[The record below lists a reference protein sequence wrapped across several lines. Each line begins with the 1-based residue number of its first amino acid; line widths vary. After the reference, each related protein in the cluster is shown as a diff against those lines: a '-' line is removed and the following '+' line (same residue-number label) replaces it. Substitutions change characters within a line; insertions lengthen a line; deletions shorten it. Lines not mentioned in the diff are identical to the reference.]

1 MSTPRKWTMEAVR
14 KWVLDRLYEAY
25 EASPRRSLD
34 YDPRLKDKYVAGGW
48 LPYDDVYAQCKLL
61 ERQGMIELSESA
73 DGFFSAQLKPETYAM
88 IRESLEKQKQADE
101 RRRIG
106 F

>member
-1 MSTPRKWTMEAVR
+1 
-14 KWVLDRLYEAY
+14 
-25 EASPRRSLD
+25 
-34 YDPRLKDKYVAGGW
+34 
-48 LPYDDVYAQCKLL
+48 
-61 ERQGMIELSESA
+61 MIELSESA